1 MSNRNDSDSRQQAL
15 ENANVLF
22 GEETL
27 KNAIKNRENNEIF
40 NDPQKHTITFPS
52 LMDSEQELKLNIK
65 MNHKIDEN
73 SINDSIKMIRK
84 YSIVDDYKDTFTEL
98 NNAEQYL
105 LKFIA
110 YFKSV
115 QKLQLIRQ
123 FQIFFNDDARKN
135 LDKLLR
141 KLVVDGLI
149 QRWSYYNSVINQNCD
164 VYTLTGNGFRFLKI
178 MYNESYFYHPN
189 TYFLKGHNMDHLR
202 FWETV
207 DIYQSLITFP
217 AVKGISTWFNGDDAH
232 RIKVSPLQAA
242 IQVSDNADNIIR
254 FVFYPTLQ
262 NDSDNFYKEVIN
274 QWNGFVD
281 GGNEMEKPIN
291 NLPKGQTILAFYT
304 ATYKTAVRYTKELSL
319 NEFNYPVIFMVGAG
333 VKEYGIG
340 KAFMS
345 PRYDVP
351 DQNSVDPNNWLEYID
366 FSNILK

>member
-1 MSNRNDSDSRQQAL
+1 MSLRHF
-15 ENANVLF
+15 EHANVLF
-22 GEETL
+22 GEETI
-27 KNAIKNRENNEIF
+27 KTAIKNRENNVIF
-40 NDPQKHTITFPS
+40 DDPKKHTIIFPS
-52 LMDSEQELKLNIK
+52 LMDSEQEKKFNPEV
-65 MNHKIDEN
+65 NHKIGEN
-73 SINDSIKMIRK
+73 SIYDSIKMVKK
-84 YSIVDDYKDTFTEL
+84 YSIIDEFKDVFLKL
-98 NNAEQYL
+98 NNEEEYL

-123 FQIFFNDDARKN
+123 FRIFFNYDAGKDLNKFLKN
-135 LDKLLR
+135 L
-141 KLVVDGLI
+141 VVNGLI
-149 QRWSYYNSVINQNCD
+149 QRWSYHNLVINRDCD
-164 VYTLTGNGFRFLKI
+164 FYTLTGNGFRFLRV

-189 TYFLKGHNMDHLR
+189 SYFNNGHIMDHLR

-217 AVKGISTWFNGDDAH
+217 AVKGITTWFNGDDAH
-232 RIKVSPLQAA
+232 RVKASPLQVA
-242 IQVSDNADNIIR
+242 IQVSDNADNVIR

-262 NDSDNFYKEVIN
+262 NDNDKFYMKVIK
-274 QWNGFVD
+274 QWNDFVD

-291 NLPKGQTILAFYT
+291 NLPKGQTILTFYT

-319 NEFNYPVIFMVGAG
+319 KDFNYPVVFMVGAG

-351 DQNSVDPNNWLEYID
+351 DEDSVDPNNWLEYID
-366 FSNILK
+366 FSSILK